1 MFDVLVTMLE
11 MGVGS
16 RCLFLAN
23 DMTEAFP
30 LLLEMWAENL
40 RKDFCLLEFFEQI
53 LVYTH
58 PLSGTDDVWESWHL
72 VIAIRDEGDGLILE
86 E

>member
-1 MFDVLVTMLE
+1 MFDVSVTMLE
-11 MGVGS
+11 MGVVS

-40 RKDFCLLEFFEQI
+40 HKDFCLLEFLSRF
-53 LVYTH
+53 VFTPTH
-58 PLSGTDDVWESWHL
+58 CQGLMKSGSHGT
-72 VIAIRDEGDGLILE
+72 
-86 E
+86 